1 MEKCDEEIKEEELF
15 NYIRNILKYQIAPMD
30 YMKLRKL
37 VKEAPGRLKLY
48 PYIQSKYPAEEFLD
62 FLKKYPQTFMINPDK
77 TVQSY
82 EASFCLGPS
91 PAANKTDLICDEVDS
106 FDKRE
111 YISDEEL
118 SDSVDAENHSDSDS

>member
-1 MEKCDEEIKEEELF
+1 MEKSDEEIKEEELF
-15 NYIRNILKYQIAPMD
+15 KYIRNILKYQIAPME

-37 VKEAPGRLKLY
+37 VKEAPGKLKLY

-62 FLKKYPQTFMINPDK
+62 FLKKYPETFLVNPDK

-82 EASFCLGPS
+82 EASFCLMRAPT
-91 PAANKTDLICDEVDS
+91 ADKTEVICDEVDS

-111 YISDEEL
+111 YISDEDL
-118 SDSVDAENHSDSDS
+118 SDSMDAENHSDSDS